1 MKDLL
6 LKRKTAFSIY
16 VIACFFPVITDL
28 LGNWS
33 FALLVGSIEKKDMA
47 YFIQVS
53 WLCIAICLFGVFMF
67 YASRFLR
74 IGFMRDT
81 ILDVRLN
88 AFNRI
93 LKLSY
98 DTFNKQSKE
107 IYISNL
113 INDINT
119 FEQNFFLKL
128 INIIFQGGK
137 YTVSVI
143 LLLILDFK
151 FGLGTI
157 AISLLVYYFSIQF
170 EKKTIHMQQEVS
182 QANENFTVE
191 ASNTLN
197 GLEILKLNQVEDKFL
212 YKTLK
217 SIDQVELKKLRFAV
231 FTEGQRGIT
240 RFISNFVFV
249 GMIIYLL
256 NQAFN
261 GISLTRVAFLLQLAG
276 GCIWPI
282 GYVIPMFNELKASIS
297 IYQKITAAPED
308 SSEASHSA
316 IPYGFDHSIEV
327 KNLTF
332 AYEGKNILNKV
343 NFTLE
348 KGKKYL
354 IKGASGAGKSTMIK
368 LLSKIYNHYEGDIL
382 IDGKPLA
389 TIDDQSFNAH
399 IAFIYQDVF
408 LFEDSILNNITLFKS
423 GEQERLEQVISQA
436 GLQDLID
443 SREEGISAQLSEN
456 GKNLSGG
463 QRQRISIARAIY
475 KEADLLF
482 VDEGTSSLNEELGR
496 SIEATILGLNSTVLA
511 ISHRYYPG
519 VTEAY
524 DYVLEISDGQVIQ
537 YLTSDYFEEVAI

>member
-1 MKDLL
+1 MKELL

-16 VIACFFPVITDL
+16 VFACFFPVITDL

-33 FALLVGSIEKKDMA
+33 FALLVGSIEKKSMS

-53 WLCIAICLFGVFMF
+53 WLCVGICILGVGLFIL
-67 YASRFLR
+67 SRFMR

-81 ILDVRLN
+81 ILDVRVN

-98 DTFNKQSKE
+98 DDFNKQSKE

-128 INIIFQGGK
+128 INIIYQGGK
-137 YTVSVI
+137 YSVSVL

-151 FGLGTI
+151 FGLATI
-157 AISLLVYYFSIQF
+157 VISLLVYYLSIQF
-170 EKKTIHMQQEVS
+170 ESKTVAMQQEVS
-182 QANENFTVE
+182 DANEQFTVE
-191 ASNTLN
+191 ASNTLG

-217 SIDQVELKKLRFAV
+217 RIDQVELKKLRFAV

-249 GMIIYLL
+249 GMMVYLL
-256 NQAFN
+256 NQAFL

-282 GYVIPMFNELKASIS
+282 GYVIPMFNEFKASVS
-297 IYQKITAAPED
+297 IYNKITQMPQN
-308 SSEASHSA
+308 SSRQPIATK
-316 IPYGFDHSIEV
+316 PYHFENLMEI
-327 KNLTF
+327 KNLSF
-332 AYEGKNILNKV
+332 SYDGKTVFKNA
-343 NFTLE
+343 NFCIE

-354 IKGASGAGKSTMIK
+354 IKGPSGAGKSTLIK
-368 LLSKIYNHYEGDIL
+368 LLSKVYPVYDGEILVDSVPLRDIQ
-382 IDGKPLA
+382 DS
-389 TIDDQSFNAH
+389 SFNAN

-408 LFEDSILNNITLFKS
+408 LFEDSIYNNISLFREDI
-423 GEQERLEQVISQA
+423 GQQMDQVVERA
-436 GLQDLID
+436 GLQDLLD
-443 SREEGISAQLSEN
+443 SKSLGLQEPLAEN

-463 QRQRISIARAIY
+463 QRQRISIARAIF
-475 KEADLLF
+475 KQADLLF
-482 VDEGTSSLNEELGR
+482 VDEGTSSLNESLGR
-496 SIEATILGLNSTVLA
+496 SIESTILDLDCTVLA
-511 ISHRYYPG
+511 ISHRYYSG
-519 VTEAY
+519 VTERY
-524 DYVLEISDGQVIQ
+524 DYVLEIADGEVRQ
-537 YLTSDYFEEVAI
+537 YDSSEYFEGVAV